1 MMRSGRRRL
10 VLATLGGVLARPA
23 LVTAQGTWPNR
34 PVRILI
40 SFPPGGSSDVVAR
53 IIAPHLT
60 ERFGRP
66 FVVDN
71 RPGAGGMLAAN
82 TLKRE
87 PADGYAFLLS
97 NNAPF
102 TIAPTMFPRITYDA
116 LADFSHV
123 AYLGATFGGVLAHPS
138 LGARAVPE
146 LIAKAHAAPG
156 QLNYGSSGIGSIGH
170 ITGATFA
177 RMAGVDMVHIPYRGA
192 AALRTELTNGTVQM
206 SFEGVVSALP
216 AVQAGQLLALA
227 TASEQRLSLTP
238 DVPTFRETGQDIV
251 IKNWHGMS
259 APAGLPASIATPLH
273 AALAEICARPDV
285 TEAFLRIGNFVEPMT
300 QAGFTTFVADQIAL
314 WRPMIIE
321 ADAVEKS

>member
-1 MMRSGRRRL
+1 MRSGRRRL
-10 VLATLGGVLARPA
+10 VLGAMGAVVARPG
-23 LVTAQGTWPNR
+23 LVAAQGAWPSR

-60 ERFGRP
+60 ERFGRA

-71 RPGAGGMLAAN
+71 RPGAAGMLAAN
-82 TLKRE
+82 ALKRE

-116 LADFSHV
+116 MADFTHV
-123 AYLGATFGGVLAHPS
+123 AYLGATFGGLVGHPG
-138 LGARAVPE
+138 LGVRDVAG
-146 LIAKAHAAPG
+146 LIAKARAAPG
-156 QLNYGSSGIGSIGH
+156 TLNYGSSGIGSIGH

-177 RMAGVDMVHIPYRGA
+177 RLAGVDIVHVPYRGA

-206 SFEGVVSALP
+206 SFEGLATALP
-216 AVQAGQLLALA
+216 AIAAGQLVALA
-227 TASEQRLSLTP
+227 AASEQRIPLAP
-238 DVPTFRETGQDIV
+238 NVPTFRESGQDIV
-251 IKNWHGMS
+251 IRNWHGLS
-259 APAGLPASIATPLH
+259 APAGLPAAIAAPVH

-285 TEAFLRIGNFVEPMT
+285 TEAFLRIGNFTEPMSM
-300 QAGFTTFVADQIAL
+300 AGFSSFVADQIAL
-314 WRPMIIE
+314 WRPMIVA
-321 ADAVEKS
+321 ADAVERS